1 MEMNSRNEVDPI
13 EIKELHGFGARLK
26 KLRLENN
33 MTMEQFGKKIKVS
46 APTIAAY
53 ESENRSPRLEV
64 ITAIAEA
71 YDCSVDYLLGLTS
84 VRTIKQ
90 DIHDAYNFFMKEH
103 INWHGTPID
112 PNELLPFRLLL
123 EQIMDKKTGYKSPK
137 EQATIEKLP
146 FELDRYELQETEYEK
161 KSYIPDWVQK
171 YTDDEQ

>member
-1 MEMNSRNEVDPI
+1 MEMNSRPAADPI
-13 EIKELHGFGARLK
+13 EEKELHGFGPRLK

-53 ESENRSPRLEV
+53 ESESRAPRLSV
-64 ITAIAEA
+64 ITSIAEA

-90 DIHDAYNFFMKEH
+90 DIHDAYNFFMKEE

-112 PNELLPFRLLL
+112 PNDLTAFRMLL
-123 EQIMDKKTGYKSPK
+123 EQIMDKKTGGSKSREAEAVLTMDDRK
-137 EQATIEKLP
+137 EQQNRLMQEMDLG
-146 FELDRYELQETEYEK
+146 YLQHL
-161 KSYIPDWVQK
+161 
-171 YTDDEQ
+171 DDEK